1 MRLAITIVAA
11 ALLAG
16 CAGDT
21 PPPPSP
27 RLAPPSALL
36 TADCGLLPPIPA
48 DDGDPAV
55 RRRYYSATRASFVTC
70 RGRHRGL
77 VAYIDEVRK

>member
-1 MRLAITIVAA
+1 MRIAIVAA
-11 ALLAG
+11 AAAVLSG

-48 DDGDPAV
+48 DDGDPSV
-55 RRRYYSATRASFVTC
+55 RRRYYSATRAAFVTC
-70 RGRHRGL
+70 RERHRGM
-77 VAYIDEVRK
+77 VAYVAAIRK